1 MTLTLNYLFYL
12 LGVVL
17 VIVAGM
23 IYVDKSHPRRFTAG
37 TFWLVYALVFL
48 MGDWLP
54 ADVVGVLVI
63 AMALIAG
70 LGGVTGAKP
79 RTLSDETRRQSAVRL
94 GNRLFVPALTI
105 PVVTVIGLQVGT
117 LLAGAVLTETLF
129 SWPGV
134 GKWLIDAISRRDYPV
149 VQGGIL
155 MIATLVILV
164 NLVVDLMYGVLN
176 PRIRHTR

>member
-1 MTLTLNYLFYL
+1 MTRSSMLEVLREDYIRTARAKGLTPAR
-12 LGVVL
+12 
-17 VIVAGM
+17 VIV
-23 IYVDKSHPRRFTAG
+23 VH
-37 TFWLVYALVFL
+37 ALRN
-48 MGDWLP
+48 
-54 ADVVGVLVI
+54 
-63 AMALIAG
+63 AL
-70 LGGVTGAKP
+70 
-79 RTLSDETRRQSAVRL
+79 
-94 GNRLFVPALTI
+94 I

-129 SWPGV
+129 SWPGI

-164 NLVVDLMYGVLN
+164 NLCVDLLYGVLN